1 MVAKGKNKACAKSNC
16 YEIKNLNQNF
26 PICQVLFLFFS
37 FWIFMLISTNS
48 SRRLRCRNIL
58 VEKNDNKVH
67 LHYLKKKKWNE
78 ISLLLE
84 NLLSNMWKRSR
95 WKMKGKF
102 FLYCTGYVK
111 KIIVLEWEAQTKLEI
126 SMTTLIPEEHLPWQ
140 ISSNS
145 ILFWARIPLTGTLK
159 CKLRKV
165 W

>member
-1 MVAKGKNKACAKSNC
+1 MCQIKLLRDQKSQP
-16 YEIKNLNQNF
+16 KLPDF
-26 PICQVLFLFFS
+26 PGLFLFFS

-67 LHYLKKKKWNE
+67 LHYLKKKSE
-78 ISLLLE
+78 
-84 NLLSNMWKRSR
+84 MR
-95 WKMKGKF
+95 
-102 FLYCTGYVK
+102 FLYCWKICSQTCGREVGEKWKGNFFYTVRDMLK

-126 SMTTLIPEEHLPWQ
+126 SMTTLIPEEHLPRQ

-145 ILFWARIPLTGTLK
+145 ILFWAGIPLTGTLK
-159 CKLRKV
+159 CKFRKV

>member
-1 MVAKGKNKACAKSNC
+1 MVAKGKNKASAKSNC

-26 PICQVLFLFFS
+26 PICQVLFLFYS

-48 SRRLRCRNIL
+48 SRRVRCRNIL

-95 WKMKGKF
+95 WKNEREIFYTVRDM
-102 FLYCTGYVK
+102 LK
-111 KIIVLEWEAQTKLEI
+111 KIVLEWEAQTKLEI
-126 SMTTLIPEEHLPWQ
+126 SMTTLIPEGHLPRQ

-145 ILFWARIPLTGTLK
+145 VLFWAGIPLTGTLK